1 MAQIL
6 TLDQARA
13 ALGWAEG
20 ANANRN
26 QELLD
31 IDIPSATEAVESIC
45 GRMEDRRDTWSSD
58 DPSPLTTPWPV
69 ATIKSVTVGSTAITG
84 YTFVAGVLTITDPAY
99 TAGAQV
105 TVVAGGLPTP
115 ASVTQAAGIILAHLW
130 NARRQGRAG
139 GSAVRG
145 EVADAP
151 TGFAIP
157 RRAEQLLEPYR
168 TVWGFA

>member
-1 MAQIL
+1 MH
-6 TLDQARA
+6 
-13 ALGWAEG
+13 
-20 ANANRN
+20 
-26 QELLD
+26 
-31 IDIPSATEAVESIC
+31 ATN
-45 GRMEDRRDTWSSD
+45 
-58 DPSPLTTPWPV
+58 
-69 ATIKSVTVGSTAITG
+69 
-84 YTFVAGVLTITDPAY
+84 VAGVLTITDPAY

>member
-1 MAQIL
+1 MDIL

-13 ALGWAEG
+13 ALGWVEG
-20 ANANRN
+20 ANADRN

-58 DPSPLTTPWPV
+58 DPSPLATPWPV

-145 EVADAP
+145 EVPDAP